1 MVPREMDAA
10 IPIPSCGSRRSSGGD
25 RRSLNPHMGRRR
37 RSGSEGVGVGLREEL
52 QAGANGRRARPGRE
66 PAQGQRLRQ
75 EADVRAL
82 RVRKG
87 RRGVSEIRLGFLEG
101 AMRGVV

>member
-1 MVPREMDAA
+1 M
-10 IPIPSCGSRRSSGGD
+10 
-25 RRSLNPHMGRRR
+25 
-37 RSGSEGVGVGLREEL
+37 GLREEL

-75 EADVRAL
+75 RPTSARC
-82 RVRKG
+82 VRKG

-101 AMRGVV
+101 AMRGRGPRKNVCDWWVLPWPGSLNGSLGKGLRRAKERKSAQNPRQKW